1 MRTYGKLRAYPYYL
15 EHGGF
20 ESVQNSSEIAPER
33 PKTAQHRPRTLEDSP
48 GTPQE
53 TPGTLPR
60 APGTFTYVRTIS
72 FVGRELAR
80 RVLALESTCV
90 YGSGFESFLLFA
102 PPCNPR
108 LRPIVPRLSSR
119 PTPRPP
125 RNEEAPS
132 STAPSRRG
140 HGGSLAYPFEITAQN
155 SLLSSPPLGEKGWF
169 SDV

>member
-1 MRTYGKLRAYPYYL
+1 MGALRASKTLPK
-15 EHGGF
+15 
-20 ESVQNSSEIAPER
+20 SPQNAPLRHNIVPGRLKTAPGR
-33 PKTAQHRPRTLEDSP
+33 PKRPPVRFQGRPEHL
-48 GTPQE
+48 
-53 TPGTLPR
+53 L
-60 APGTFTYVRTIS
+60 TYVRTIS

-80 RVLALESTCV
+80 RVLALESTYV
-90 YGSGFESFLLFA
+90 RTYMVKGLSHFYYSP

>member
-1 MRTYGKLRAYPYYL
+1 MRTYGKLRTYPYYL

-20 ESVQNSSEIAPER
+20 ESVPNFSEIAPER

-80 RVLALESTCV
+80 RVLALESTYMV
-90 YGSGFESFLLFA
+90 QGLSHFYYSPPHATLGF
-102 PPCNPR
+102 
-108 LRPIVPRLSSR
+108 
-119 PTPRPP
+119 
-125 RNEEAPS
+125 
-132 STAPSRRG
+132 G
-140 HGGSLAYPFEITAQN
+140 
-155 SLLSSPPLGEKGWF
+155 LSSPAFPPARPLARPAMKKRHPRLLPPVAGTGGL
-169 SDV
+169 